1 MNMTNEE
8 IGDVKN
14 SVKRL
19 FFVVVSVILQLVWLA
34 YLMTE
39 VVDISPYI
47 SGGLQVIAGIIA
59 LFLYAGRRNPDIK
72 LPWIMLILVFPVLGV
87 LMFIL
92 FDASITTYTVRKH
105 IEAIDQQIDP
115 HLKQNE
121 ETLSALKKE
130 DPSMS
135 NIATYLYKYANAPV
149 YRYNDVTFYN
159 NASDA
164 IEAQKEALK
173 KAKRFIFM
181 EYHAIED
188 AQSFAPI
195 KEILAAKVKEGVDV
209 RIFYDDV
216 GSIGF
221 INTDFIERME

>member
-19 FFVVVSVILQLVWLA
+19 FFVVVSVILQVIWLA

-47 SGGLQVIAGIIA
+47 SGSLQVIAVVIA
-59 LFLYAGRRNPDIK
+59 LLIYAGRRNPDIK

-87 LMFIL
+87 LMFLL
-92 FDASITTYTVRKH
+92 FDASLTTHAVRKH

-130 DPSMS
+130 DPYMS
-135 NIATYLYKYANAPV
+135 NIASYLYKYANAPV

-164 IEAQKEALK
+164 I
-173 KAKRFIFM
+173 
-181 EYHAIED
+181 
-188 AQSFAPI
+188 
-195 KEILAAKVKEGVDV
+195 
-209 RIFYDDV
+209 
-216 GSIGF
+216 
-221 INTDFIERME
+221 